1 MSDKNKLSYKEKFI
15 DLLESL
21 KKNDVVKQFVLNTLI
36 EKVGRTRAV
45 KKILEVMTE
54 KFSKTTS
61 EKTSDMMK
69 KISGDGFRSEEKIDV
84 KIDKF
89 EEMVIEIENIK
100 LAENLRYAMSL
111 QFLER
116 LEKCGKINTIE
127 RMKLKDVI
135 EDVNG

>member
-1 MSDKNKLSYKEKFI
+1 M
-15 DLLESL
+15 
-21 KKNDVVKQFVLNTLI
+21 VKQFVVNTLI
-36 EKVGRTRAV
+36 EKVGSTRTV

-69 KISGDGFRSEEKIDV
+69 KISGDGFKQEDKIDV
-84 KIDKF
+84 MIDKF
-89 EEMVIEIENIK
+89 EEMVIETENIK

-116 LEKCGKINTIE
+116 LEKCGKINTVE
-127 RMKLKDVI
+127 RKKLEDVI
-135 EDVNG
+135 EDVNGEPNIGDTLEMLKKELRRMKVV